1 MTPLTIIRKVKTW
14 LNREV
19 QIYNRYSGICQECG
33 LPLDG
38 FEWVIHK
45 GKYEDCIITDVFNI
59 VRKYQSKKDK
69 AGNCYD
75 WYIIDNH
82 FRYIDKY
89 TPNIGKVEERING
102 EISDTNSGLME
113 TYDLTALNTDD
124 IADCRTAIE
133 ELYEMIEEA

>member
-1 MTPLTIIRKVKTW
+1 MEYVFGSRERHGVVEDILKTKGDKHSN
-14 LNREV
+14 LSGSAEV
-19 QIYNRYSGICQECG
+19 ERQ
-33 LPLDG
+33 
-38 FEWVIHK
+38 
-45 GKYEDCIITDVFNI
+45 YEDCIITDVFNI

-89 TPNIGKVEERING
+89 TPNIGKVEERIDG

-133 ELYEMIEEA
+133 ELYEMILEV